1 MGAYEI
7 NLVGKIEDSKSSLI
21 AQMVKSRIILTV
33 ERV

>member
-1 MGAYEI
+1 VGAYEI